1 MRIFITT
8 MDEPYFM
15 NPFIAKILK
24 ERKKDIIGLASSKGG
39 RLTTRKKRLD
49 ISYAI
54 TLLLIIGLKNSI
66 KIGYTSFVFWIQK
79 KLAKK
84 FHVKKPLSIIRI
96 AQELNIPTWE
106 VDTVNDV
113 KFLAILEELKPDL
126 IINQAQEIVKSG
138 FINIPPYGVLN
149 RHSSLLPKN
158 RGRLTP
164 FWVLFRQ
171 DLETGVTIH
180 FVTEEIDRGDIICQ
194 EKISVEKTDD
204 FLTLTQKGYNIA
216 ADLLLSAIKKI
227 ESGKFEVLP
236 NDPAKGNYNT
246 IPTLREALTY
256 KKNGIVN
263 LVKRWI

>member
-15 NPFIAKILK
+15 NPFITKILK
-24 ERKKDIIGLASSKGG
+24 ERRNDIIGLATSKGG

-49 ISYAI
+49 ISYAV
-54 TLLLIIGLKNSI
+54 TLLLITGLKNSI
-66 KIGYTSFVFWIQK
+66 KIGYTTFLFWTQK
-79 KLAKK
+79 KLGKK

-96 AQELNIPTWE
+96 AQEMDIPIWE
-106 VDTVNDV
+106 VDSVNDPE
-113 KFLAILEELKPDL
+113 FLAILEKLKPDL

-138 FINIPPYGVLN
+138 FIKIPPYGVLN

-171 DLETGVTIH
+171 ERETGVSIH

-194 EKISVEKTDD
+194 GKIIVEKTDD
-204 FLTLTQKGYNIA
+204 FLTLTQKGYDIA
-216 ADLLLSAIKKI
+216 AELMLSAIKKI

-246 IPTLREALTY
+246 IPTLRNALTY
-256 KKNGIVN
+256 KKNTIIN